1 MPAPRIAAHM
11 IENVSWETFR
21 GRSAATMP
29 PSRLTTAIAS
39 AFVTSRRART
49 ISANA
54 VMPRPPVEDAFA
66 TAGAHA
72 FHFRQADPML
82 RLGLQELREDPAK
95 AVARLHVATR
105 HRLDRAAHP
114 RARVR
119 EGNVLRPAPLEDHFL
134 AELERI
140 FTEGQVLRDFLGED
154 HALSEEEAVAR
165 V

>member
-1 MPAPRIAAHM
+1 
-11 IENVSWETFR
+11 
-21 GRSAATMP
+21 
-29 PSRLTTAIAS
+29 
-39 AFVTSRRART
+39 
-49 ISANA
+49 
-54 VMPRPPVEDAFA
+54 
-66 TAGAHA
+66 
-72 FHFRQADPML
+72 ML
-82 RLGLQELREDPAK
+82 RLGLQELRKDPAK
-95 AVARLHVATR
+95 AVARLHIATR

-165 V
+165 VRHDALVELPDRIEFLLRNLDEPGQWPAEPGNGL